1 MGLLG
6 RIKSKSEKIIGEKS
20 STKIKDD
27 ITNEGSGKIEIK
39 SSENIQN
46 EQGQNELD
54 VLRNEL
60 SEKSLR
66 LESISE
72 KLGLSRKEYD
82 EIIAKIMESKKLLN
96 ENKDAVNEIREAK
109 SKLDEARKETTQ
121 ANLELKEINLQK
133 DEITSK
139 LLESTKKLQEVD
151 SEFEQRTKELEI
163 IKKQLGELR
172 TKKKKETGQSSK
184 QIVES
189 ASQVVAATNKRLQ
202 KALEELEMVRRIL
215 EKEKAEHAELK
226 KKVKS

>member
-1 MGLLG
+1 MGFLG

-20 STKIKDD
+20 STRIKDEMP
-27 ITNEGSGKIEIK
+27 NEGHEKIEIK
-39 SSENIQN
+39 SSEDIQN
-46 EQGQNELD
+46 EQVQNELD
-54 VLRNEL
+54 VLRTEL
-60 SEKSLR
+60 SEKSSR

-72 KLGLSRKEYD
+72 KLSLSRKEYD

-96 ENKDAVNEIREAK
+96 ENKDTVNESRESK
-109 SKLDEARKETTQ
+109 SRLDKIRKEITQ

-133 DEITSK
+133 DEITPK
-139 LLESTKKLQEVD
+139 LLESTKKLQEAD

-163 IKKQLGELR
+163 IKKQLDELK
-172 TKKKKETGQSSK
+172 TKKKKETGENSK